1 MKKGDD
7 KWTGFYVVT
16 VVYSKACAV
25 KFPNLMRIF
34 PVFHNSLL
42 HFAKLQ
48 LALPG
53 QNLIND
59 AESRYIKGRI
69 LTKKDGEEE
78 IVEKWEFDLILDTH
92 NEDGYHY
99 LIQWKHHAP
108 TWQPA
113 ADLKGQDEA
122 IIKYHKE
129 NPDKCNPSNWVRR
142 LPGIPIIAQ
151 KPAPTSRRS
160 SRLAAK
166 QARF

>member
-1 MKKGDD
+1 
-7 KWTGFYVVT
+7 
-16 VVYSKACAV
+16 
-25 KFPNLMRIF
+25 MRIF

-42 HFAKLQ
+42 RSAKLQ

-69 LTKKDGEEE
+69 LIREDGEEE
-78 IVEKWEFDLILDTH
+78 IVEKWEFDSILDTH
-92 NEDGYHY
+92 NEDEHHY

-108 TWQPA
+108 IWQLA
-113 ADLKGQDEA
+113 ANLKNQNEA

-129 NPDKCNPSNWVRR
+129 NPDKCDPPNWIQR
-142 LPGIPIIAQ
+142 LPGIPTIAQ
-151 KPAPTSRRS
+151 KPAPTPRRS